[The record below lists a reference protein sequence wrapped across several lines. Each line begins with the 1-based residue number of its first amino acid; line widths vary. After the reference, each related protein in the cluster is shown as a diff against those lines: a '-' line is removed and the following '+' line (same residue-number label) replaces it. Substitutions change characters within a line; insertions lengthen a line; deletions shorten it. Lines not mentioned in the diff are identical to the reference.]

1 MHNPRKIVKVSP
13 VLFTS
18 VSQTFDDFCRQKCFT
33 SPCLAKNKQV
43 MATQSKLVCLKL
55 VFVHFSSVIYGFTRL
70 HMWFLKYSGKNI
82 RSASGPPIAGNPFTK
97 IPGLPLPHL
106 RPTRCSLTQKRS
118 CPATPGE
125 TSWKRSTHRPKLE
138 HGQPGKCLRN
148 SLTRQCHT
156 QTRQKGQ
163 KTLGP
168 PNQGERHGAK
178 HENGV
183 AYPLSYTVSVEKLWT
198 QNTRIIHDV

>member
-70 HMWFLKYSGKNI
+70 HVVSKIFRGKYSERIWVFHCKYSI
-82 RSASGPPIAGNPFTK
+82 RKKSRVIVVA
-97 IPGLPLPHL
+97 LP
-106 RPTRCSLTQKRS
+106 S
-118 CPATPGE
+118 CMM
-125 TSWKRSTHRPKLE
+125 
-138 HGQPGKCLRN
+138 
-148 SLTRQCHT
+148 
-156 QTRQKGQ
+156 
-163 KTLGP
+163 
-168 PNQGERHGAK
+168 
-178 HENGV
+178 
-183 AYPLSYTVSVEKLWT
+183 
-198 QNTRIIHDV
+198 